1 MQPAY
6 VAAELGVSMT
16 EVFERCET
24 TTLAIQWSDRFGTLE
39 GFLNLLAT
47 CAVAYY
53 KFYQNQPSPLVDDLM
68 AFINSD
74 ANTSCAD
81 QAHLIGGVIKN
92 SLDYYVSME
101 YVAQEVTEDFK
112 EKFQI

>member
-53 KFYQNQPSPLVDDLM
+53 KFSQNQPSPLVDDLM